1 MDMAVGET
9 DMTKRHR
16 LAPLVSVDELAAHLD
31 DPDWIV
37 VDCRF
42 DLTDPGSGRAAW
54 RSGHVPGARYADLD
68 RDLAAPV
75 SADGAGGR
83 HPLPG
88 AGELNR
94 RLRAWGVN
102 VTSRVVAY
110 DDAGNAIAARLWWL
124 LRWLGHERAAVLDG
138 GLTAWQAVGHPLS
151 TDEPTPE
158 EGSFV
163 GAPGAMPVD
172 DAGGVAHGL
181 ATSRIALLDARAPER
196 FAGLIEP
203 LDKRAGHVPGA
214 VSAPFQANLRD
225 DKCFRAP
232 DELRAYYAAAI
243 GDRRDVVAMCGSGVT
258 ACHTL
263 LALEIA
269 GMPGASLYPG
279 SWSDWI
285 SDASRPIAIGDGD
298 T

>member
-1 MDMAVGET
+1 
-9 DMTKRHR
+9 MTKRHPV
-16 LAPLVSVDELAAHLD
+16 APLVSVDELAAHLD

-42 DLTDPGSGRAAW
+42 DLMDPGAGRAAW
-54 RSGHVPGARYADLD
+54 RGGHVPGARYADLD

-75 SADGAGGR
+75 GADGDGGR
-83 HPLPG
+83 HPLP
-88 AGELNR
+88 AADELNR
-94 RLRAWGVN
+94 RFRAWGIHA
-102 VTSRVVAY
+102 TSRVVAY

-124 LRWLGHERAAVLDG
+124 LRWLGHEGAAVLDG
-138 GLTAWQAVGHPLS
+138 GLTAWQAAGHPLS
-151 TDEPTPE
+151 TEEPTPE
-158 EGSFV
+158 EGSFE
-163 GAPGAMPVD
+163 GTPGAMPVV
-172 DAGGVAHGL
+172 DAGAVADGL
-181 ATSRIALLDARAPER
+181 VSARIALLDARAPER
-196 FAGLIEP
+196 FAGLVEP

-214 VSAPFQANLRD
+214 LSAPFQANLRA

-269 GMPGASLYPG
+269 GIPGAALYPG

-285 SDASRPIAIGDGD
+285 SGAKRPVATANDEHE
-298 T
+298 